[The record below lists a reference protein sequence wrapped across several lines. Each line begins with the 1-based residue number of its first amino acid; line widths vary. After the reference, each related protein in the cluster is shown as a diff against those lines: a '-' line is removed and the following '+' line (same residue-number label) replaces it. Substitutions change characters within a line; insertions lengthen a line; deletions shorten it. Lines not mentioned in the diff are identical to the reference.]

1 MCIFERLLIFLNILY
16 DTKPVISIDEKS
28 TIFYPVKQRGAKF
41 DNKRIVLIVLHSKFP
56 VSMYKFQSKYTDV
69 TYLRIAGIIPDPL
82 FSLPRKPES
91 FANGS
96 YMVQCISSYL
106 SARRNWR
113 VYTRTHTH
121 TCVRALQIKALI
133 GHFVRWDARGNSIS
147 SATRKGYTTFAVLQP
162 KIKPMQEHRLI
173 KAWHEPDYLFVIPL
187 DRR

>member
-121 TCVRALQIKALI
+121 TRVYE
-133 GHFVRWDARGNSIS
+133 HFRLKLS
-147 SATRKGYTTFAVLQP
+147 SGTLSVGMLEETRLVP
-162 KIKPMQEHRLI
+162 RLERDTRLL
-173 KAWHEPDYLFVIPL
+173 WCFSQ
-187 DRR
+187 R